1 MSINTAEHKKLALDN
16 AVHLGKCWAALRGN
30 NVISTIS
37 MRVPSDVDFESF
49 RIKVISAL
57 ELLGDVRAGDL
68 YEKGDEQFF
77 MPRPHKHQNRNKKK
91 PKVEIK
97 PLKLFKPTDERPNSE
112 T

>member
-1 MSINTAEHKKLALDN
+1 MNTNTAEHQDPVLEN

-37 MRVPSDVDFESF
+37 MRVPNDVDFESF
-49 RIKVISAL
+49 RVKAIAAL
-57 ELLGDVRAGDL
+57 ELLGEVRAGDL

-77 MPRPHKHQNRNKKK
+77 MPRPHKHQNRSKKK

-97 PLKLFKPTDERPNSE
+97 PLRLFKPTDDRPNADS
-112 T
+112 